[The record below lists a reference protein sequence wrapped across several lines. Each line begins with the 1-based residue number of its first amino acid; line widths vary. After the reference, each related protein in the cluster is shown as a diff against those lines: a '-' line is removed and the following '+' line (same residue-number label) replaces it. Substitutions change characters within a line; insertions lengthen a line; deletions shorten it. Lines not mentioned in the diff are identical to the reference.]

1 MTPRA
6 AFGTRALCLTP
17 VPRKMIERRSRHV
30 DQSKL
35 WIHDRTRS
43 ASSCVYWLPIAAA
56 LRLLA
61 RTDGGIG
68 ICCSPVEQRASQSV
82 YMHIIGFHHTL
93 QAVWIRARK
102 HCPPFSSHH
111 AKSHFIDYPSPAPR
125 KWLMHLVYIITNV
138 LFALQLNCD
147 CYVQSMGK
155 GHGIAPAS
163 ALMEKSM
170 RIHFNHCG
178 CGRMSTTL
186 RDCQWPGNYRCLYR
200 FLLWQF
206 RYPQISLSPPTPP
219 SSSIRGGAAS
229 NEVLRGDAGRDC
241 S

>member
-1 MTPRA
+1 MNQTLISDGIRSVS
-6 AFGTRALCLTP
+6 GCLYTHITANHSSAGLLAYMDIEIRICCYP
-17 VPRKMIERRSRHV
+17 IERWAERN
-30 DQSKL
+30 
-35 WIHDRTRS
+35 
-43 ASSCVYWLPIAAA
+43 
-56 LRLLA
+56 
-61 RTDGGIG
+61 
-68 ICCSPVEQRASQSV
+68 QSV
-82 YMHIIGFHHTL
+82 YMHIIAFHHTL
-93 QAVWIRARK
+93 QAVWIRACK
-102 HCPPFSSHH
+102 HSLILLASRQESLHWLPF
-111 AKSHFIDYPSPAPR
+111 PAPR

-200 FLLWQF
+200 FLL
-206 RYPQISLSPPTPP
+206 
-219 SSSIRGGAAS
+219 
-229 NEVLRGDAGRDC
+229 
-241 S
+241 

>member
-1 MTPRA
+1 
-6 AFGTRALCLTP
+6 
-17 VPRKMIERRSRHV
+17 
-30 DQSKL
+30 
-35 WIHDRTRS
+35 
-43 ASSCVYWLPIAAA
+43 
-56 LRLLA
+56 
-61 RTDGGIG
+61 
-68 ICCSPVEQRASQSV
+68 
-82 YMHIIGFHHTL
+82 MHIIAFHHTL
-93 QAVWIRARK
+93 QAVWIRACK
-102 HCPPFSSHH
+102 HSLILLASRQESLHWLPF
-111 AKSHFIDYPSPAPR
+111 PAPR

-206 RYPQISLSPPTPP
+206 RYPQISQFLAPQLYRPLCGINWRMWAVTALIVRLSVRLALWKWSELYLFLLLVVTL
-219 SSSIRGGAAS
+219 SECCYILYILCIWRS
-229 NEVLRGDAGRDC
+229 VLLAESKSC
-241 S
+241 L

>member
-1 MTPRA
+1 MS
-6 AFGTRALCLTP
+6 GE
-17 VPRKMIERRSRHV
+17 KI
-30 DQSKL
+30 
-35 WIHDRTRS
+35 
-43 ASSCVYWLPIAAA
+43 
-56 LRLLA
+56 
-61 RTDGGIG
+61 
-68 ICCSPVEQRASQSV
+68 SV
-82 YMHIIGFHHTL
+82 FYAHIIAFHHTPRGR
-93 QAVWIRARK
+93 VWISALANAAPHSPSRRAE
-102 HCPPFSSHH
+102 SH
-111 AKSHFIDYPSPAPR
+111 SIDYPSPLPR

-186 RDCQWPGNYRCLYR
+186 RDCQWPGNYCCLYR

-206 RYPQISLSPPTPP
+206 RYPQISLFSSPAPP
-219 SSSIRGGAAS
+219 LDWSRRS
-229 NEVLRGDAGRDC
+229 VKWLCHAGRVRGPRRL
-241 S
+241 

>member
-1 MTPRA
+1 MAVAVLWKIIWKKYHHVTWYMNQTFISDWIRSVSGCVCMYITANHNSPGLLVYMDIEIRI
-6 AFGTRALCLTP
+6 CCYP
-17 VPRKMIERRSRHV
+17 IERWAERN
-30 DQSKL
+30 
-35 WIHDRTRS
+35 
-43 ASSCVYWLPIAAA
+43 
-56 LRLLA
+56 
-61 RTDGGIG
+61 
-68 ICCSPVEQRASQSV
+68 QSV
-82 YMHIIGFHHTL
+82 YMHIIAFHHTL
-93 QAVWIRARK
+93 QAVWIRACK
-102 HCPPFSSHH
+102 HSLILLASRQESLHWLPF
-111 AKSHFIDYPSPAPR
+111 PAPR

-200 FLLWQF
+200 FLL
-206 RYPQISLSPPTPP
+206 
-219 SSSIRGGAAS
+219 
-229 NEVLRGDAGRDC
+229 
-241 S
+241 